1 MGECWRKACPCLKA
15 LWDRIYGP
23 PTTDGENCVK
33 AVNDSKGEG
42 LDNAASDPDRYTEMT
57 PRLPVPLPPPQTPKK
72 VLYKAIWDFEA
83 RDDTELS
90 FKAEDILEVLDSSK
104 EWWTARKTDTDGRVK
119 TGYAPYNYLTRA
131 ESNSVES
138 QPWFFGQMSRVEALS
153 HLMSEANGD
162 GCFLVR
168 ISESDSM
175 GYALS
180 VKSQGKAKHFKIFH
194 TSGQYHVDPSPQF
207 NTVLQLIEY
216 YQSHHLST
224 SDLLKRPCVRKRP
237 TLGDL
242 SHSTVD
248 EWELPKEQF
257 TLDKQLGSGHFAQ
270 VFSGMWKNQTKV
282 AIKILKNNDA
292 LEQKEFRLEV
302 QIMKRLRH
310 KHLISLFAVCAS
322 SPPFYIVTELIEKG
336 DLLNFLKKP
345 EGKALDMESLI
356 DMGTQV
362 ADGMAY
368 LEANNSIHRD
378 LAARNVLVG
387 EGYVCKIADFGL
399 ARVIKDPVYIS
410 DDKKI
415 PYKWTAPEAINHGLY
430 SSKSDVWSFGILLYE
445 IVTYGA
451 TPYPGL
457 SNHEVV
463 HLVSTQSYRMPSPSK
478 CPKVIYNIMRSCW
491 RAEPEDRPT
500 FKILRHE
507 LETYQSD

>member
-1 MGECWRKACPCLKA
+1 MGECLRKACPCLKA

-33 AVNDSKGEG
+33 ADNDSKCDG
-42 LDNAASDPDRYTEMT
+42 LDNASSDRYTEMMT
-57 PRLPVPLPPPQTPKK
+57 GKRVPLPPPRRKDNT
-72 VLYKAIWDFEA
+72 VLYKAIWDFES
-83 RDDTELS
+83 RDDKELS
-90 FKAEDILEVLDSSK
+90 FRAEDILEVLDSSG
-104 EWWTARKTDTDGRVK
+104 EWWTARRTDPHGRVT
-119 TGYAPYNYLTRA
+119 TGFAPYNYLA
-131 ESNSVES
+131 PVDSVES
-138 QPWFFGQMSRVEALS
+138 QPWFFGKMGRVEALS
-153 HLMSEANGD
+153 HLMSQVNGE
-162 GCFLVR
+162 GSFLVR
-168 ISESDSM
+168 VSESDSM

-180 VKSQGKAKHFKIFH
+180 VKSRGAAKHFKIFH
-194 TSGQYHVDPSPQF
+194 NSGQYYVDPSPQF
-207 NTVLQLIEY
+207 DSVPDLIEY
-216 YQSHHLST
+216 YQSHPLST
-224 SDLLKRPCVRKRP
+224 SDLLRRPCVRKRP

-242 SHSTVD
+242 SHSTID

-257 TLDKQLGSGHFAQ
+257 TLEKKLGSGHFAQ
-270 VFSGMWKNQTKV
+270 VYSGKWKNQTKV

-292 LEQKEFRLEV
+292 LEQKEFQLEV

-310 KHLISLFAVCAS
+310 KHLISLFAVCTS
-322 SPPFYIVTELIEKG
+322 SPPFYIITELIEKG

-345 EGKALDMESLI
+345 EGNALDMESLI
-356 DMGTQV
+356 DMATQV

-415 PYKWTAPEAINHGLY
+415 PYKWTAPEAISHGLY
-430 SSKSDVWSFGILLYE
+430 SSKSDIWSFGILLYE

-451 TPYPGL
+451 IPYPGL
-457 SNHEVV
+457 SNNEVV
-463 HLVSTQSYRMPSPSK
+463 NLISTQNYRMPSPSK

-491 RAEPEDRPT
+491 RTEPEDRPT

-507 LETYQSD
+507 LDTYQND